1 MLCIRDMDSQGIST
15 AGSSEYFNKLKS
27 VFEVCDEKN
36 DGYITIEH
44 FENLIREHF
53 GGGESEVNKFLDNFF
68 LFIPMPRCLFS
79 FRKKEK
85 KQILVSHLALF
96 S

>member
-1 MLCIRDMDSQGIST
+1 MLCIHDMDNQTISS
-15 AGSSEYFNKLKS
+15 AGSSDSLNRLKT

-53 GGGESEVNKFLDNFF
+53 GEGESEVSYVYLCVSV
-68 LFIPMPRCLFS
+68 CLKWRS
-79 FRKKEK
+79 KTNIINIQE
-85 KQILVSHLALF
+85 
-96 S
+96 